1 MSQISTPVN
10 HQGTNNTKRH
20 EEYSV
25 QGVLRV
31 LRGFAV
37 CRRLQYT
44 VVGTLGAVMLT
55 GVTVYAH
62 SGPPFPIVRDRR
74 AGGYQIS
81 IWADPD
87 ATDDRSAAGQF
98 WVMLQPATAGGSIPS
113 GTRVDVTINA
123 VDRQSDEQSGRA
135 APVNGDAARQF
146 VALVMDHEGPYG
158 VRVAIDGPLGRADVD
173 ASTDATYDLRPR
185 PILMV
190 VFVMPF
196 LLVGLIWGKLLI
208 RRRMHTRGGR

>member
-1 MSQISTPVN
+1 MNNQVVRPVY
-10 HQGTNNTKRH
+10 HEATRDTKKSWYKKFFVR
-20 EEYSV
+20 
-25 QGVLRV
+25 LRDFV
-31 LRGFAV
+31 IDKRWRCPVAGMLSAV
-37 CRRLQYT
+37 ALAA
-44 VVGTLGAVMLT
+44 VVVD
-55 GVTVYAH
+55 AH
-62 SGPPFPIVRDRR
+62 SGPPFPIVTDRR
-74 AGGYQIS
+74 VGAYQIS

-113 GTRVDVTINA
+113 GTHVDVTIKA

-135 APVNGDAARQF
+135 APVNGDGARQF